1 MEVEIKTPRVSSF
14 LQVRLDKNI
23 VDYLWSLIDTA
34 NNKKKSF
41 KNNLAGN
48 ISESLL
54 LEDIDSFF
62 YKSVCS
68 PLVKYYRKNNPI
80 SNGDDPV
87 AINTVKGAKAK
98 LLLDQFWVNYQ
109 YKTEFNPFHDHS
121 GVYSFVIW
129 MKIPYTWD
137 EQSKLPQFSGIDQIN
152 RKAGNFEFEYIDTL
166 GDVKTI
172 CYQLDPR
179 VEGFM
184 LFFPA
189 RLRHCVYPF
198 YETEEPRISI
208 AGNLSYSFL
217 K

>member
-1 MEVEIKTPRVSSF
+1 MPKE
-14 LQVRLDKNI
+14 VRLDKNI

-34 NNKKKSF
+34 NNNKKSF

-68 PLVKYYRKNNPI
+68 HLIKYYRKNNPI
-80 SNGDDPV
+80 SNGGDPV

-129 MKIPYTWD
+129 MKIPFSYK
-137 EQSKLPQFSGIDQIN
+137 EQCKKEFVSVSNNKTVASFQFIYNDFHDLLTRTQN
-152 RKAGNFEFEYIDTL
+152 
-166 GDVKTI
+166 
-172 CYQLDPR
+172 P
-179 VEGFM
+179 
-184 LFFPA
+184 
-189 RLRHCVYPF
+189 
-198 YETEEPRISI
+198 
-208 AGNLSYSFL
+208 
-217 K
+217 